1 MVIYILIGGVK
12 MKLEY
17 KKPEVVLVEYQIMDV
32 LTLSLGDLF
41 PDQPTGDNTETDLD
55 DDDIYDPV

>member
-1 MVIYILIGGVK
+1 

-17 KKPEVVLVEYQIMDV
+17 KKPEVTLEEYCSVDV
-32 LTLSLGDLF
+32 LTFSLGDIF
-41 PDQPTGDNTETDLD
+41 PDLPTGDNKETNLD

>member
-1 MVIYILIGGVK
+1 

-17 KKPEVVLVEYQIMDV
+17 KKPEVTLEEYCRVDV
-32 LTLSLGDLF
+32 LTLSLGDIL
-41 PDQPTGDNTETDLD
+41 PDLPPDPTNKETDLD